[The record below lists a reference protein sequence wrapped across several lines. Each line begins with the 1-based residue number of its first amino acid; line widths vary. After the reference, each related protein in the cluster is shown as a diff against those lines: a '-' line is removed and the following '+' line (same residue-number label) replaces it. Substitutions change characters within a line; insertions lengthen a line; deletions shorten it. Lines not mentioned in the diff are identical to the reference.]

1 MSNVLEGGCHC
12 GGLRYQVE
20 GDLSDVAHCHC
31 SICRRTSGAPVVTW
45 LTVPRSGFRWLAGEP
60 GRYTAPSS
68 CVRCFCSACGAQ
80 VALLTQRSPDTVDV
94 TVGTLDRPEQVRPR
108 GHIWVD
114 SRLSW
119 LHLDEHLP
127 GEQGETLG
135 GDVVE
140 DHVAENL
147 GRIE

>member
-1 MSNVLEGGCHC
+1 MSTVLEGGCHC
-12 GGLRYQVE
+12 GALRYRVE

-31 SICRRTSGAPVVTW
+31 SICRRTSGAPVLTW
-45 LTVPRSGFRWLAGEP
+45 LTVPRSGFHWLQGTP
-60 GRYTAPSS
+60 RRYTAPSS
-68 CVRCFCSACGAQ
+68 CVRCFCGECGAQ
-80 VALLTQRSPDTVDV
+80 VALLTQRCPDIVDV
-94 TVGTLDRPEQVRPR
+94 TVGTLDEPEQVRPR
-108 GHIWVD
+108 GHVWLD